1 MPAGRNPARAGQKAA
16 AKGSSA
22 MHRQMLVFPVVML
35 AVLAP
40 VSRPAQAQFA
50 LSPRGILGAMTRPLR
65 GILGHFHHSGVHH
78 ARSEAHDAS
87 AAPEQDQARRT
98 GQSASHYHAG
108 NPYESLLGYA
118 FWPARYDS
126 DFNRYGFGAI
136 AVAIAGPSMSA
147 APSTVGSGGHARLAT
162 TGGPLTSARA
172 LPQCDIAATSTS
184 DWLTDEIRRSLRP
197 NVKQLRAYDKVRG
210 RLIEGSK
217 AINASCTAAAS
228 DSPTQRLAALKQRL
242 WALHDAGQLVR
253 PALKDFYDTLSDQ
266 QKAKFTAATAS
277 EQAPPENSKLASAP
291 MGRRYQAC
299 AAQSA
304 GATERL
310 IADIEKKVRPAREQ
324 QAGLQDL
331 RQKSAQMEKL
341 LLASCAQPT
350 PKEPLARLDAA
361 DERLVAMNFAA
372 SNLEMALNNFYAS
385 LDKRQKARF
394 ESLGH

>member
-1 MPAGRNPARAGQKAA
+1 
-16 AKGSSA
+16 
-22 MHRQMLVFPVVML
+22 MHRQMPVILVVIL

-40 VSRPAQAQFA
+40 ATRPAQAQFA

-65 GILGHFHHSGVHH
+65 GLLGRLHHRGVHH
-78 ARSEAHDAS
+78 ARRSEAHDAS
-87 AAPEQDQARRT
+87 AAPEHDQARRT
-98 GQSASHYHAG
+98 GPSAARYDAG
-108 NPYESLLGYA
+108 NPYEALLGYT
-118 FWPARYDS
+118 FWPVRYDN

-136 AVAIAGPSMSA
+136 AVAIAGPSMGA
-147 APSTVGSGGHARLAT
+147 ASTVGSAGHARLAT
-162 TGGPLTSARA
+162 TGGPLASPRGDL

-184 DWLTDEIRRSLRP
+184 DWLTGEIRRSLRP
-197 NVKQLRAYDKVRG
+197 DAKQLRAYDKVRG

-266 QKAKFTAATAS
+266 QKAKFTATTAG
-277 EQAPPENSKLASAP
+277 EQAPPENSKVASAP
-291 MGRRYQAC
+291 MGQRYQAC

-310 IADIEKKVRPAREQ
+310 IADIEKQVRPAREQ

-331 RQKSAQMEKL
+331 REKSAQMEKL

-350 PKEPLARLDAA
+350 PKDPMARLDAA

-385 LDKRQKARF
+385 LDKGQKTRF